1 MEKVKFEPKRII
13 HIDNSIKKIE
23 DVRMFADA
31 AGIDVAAVV
40 DLPPTRPMQRLA
52 HRDPWRLDMKFSFV
66 REQ

>member
-1 MEKVKFEPKRII
+1 MREQSQDLGIVAAAVVGGLVVAF
-13 HIDNSIKKIE
+13 SA
-23 DVRMFADA
+23 ADA

>member
-1 MEKVKFEPKRII
+1 MREQSQDLGIVAAAVVGGLVVAL
-13 HIDNSIKKIE
+13 SA
-23 DVRMFADA
+23 ADT